1 MRILTAAH
9 CTTKLSKDGQY
20 QGYTQPTHGPL
31 GDLKN
36 VWRMGEKKLKDIT
49 LKRKKDVF
57 CHKYLLRRSKGYVTR
72 LLVHSIKHRKVQNLS
87 GKKSRMKKND
97 KGGL

>member
-31 GDLKN
+31 VDLKN
-36 VWRMGEKKLKDIT
+36 VWRMGKKVEGHNT
-49 LKRKKDVF
+49 QEEKDVF

>member
-1 MRILTAAH
+1 MDNTRA
-9 CTTKLSKDGQY
+9 
-20 QGYTQPTHGPL
+20 THNL
-31 GDLKN
+31 LMVLKN
-36 VWRMGEKKLKDIT
+36 VSRMGEKKLKDIT
-49 LKRKKDVF
+49 LKRKKEVF
-57 CHKYLLRRSKGYVTR
+57 CHKYILRRSKGYVTH